1 MVNMSH
7 KQKKK
12 NVVFIIFL
20 TLLNEPETKMLE
32 NHFSEPSYQHNV
44 ATFA

>member
-7 KQKKK
+7 KQK
-12 NVVFIIFL
+12 NLCVFIIFL
-20 TLLNEPETKMLE
+20 TLLNEPETKMFE
-32 NHFSEPSYQHNV
+32 NHFSEPSYPHNV